1 MRKSIIA
8 GNWKMHKSPAETKAF
23 FKELLSKHLSSDVRI
38 LLAVPFLDIVD
49 AVITT
54 QGSAIEIGAQTL
66 SEHSCGAYTGEVAGS
81 MLKEAGVSF
90 VLIGHSERRTLF
102 HETKEVIREKMKKA
116 LECQITPILCFGETL
131 SDRQQGKAGQILQ
144 EQLYDALSAI
154 RPEDLSKVILAY
166 EPVWA
171 IGTGQTASPEVAQ
184 ETHRACRDFLR
195 TTWGSNFSDHVSI
208 LYGGSVKSDNIGAL
222 MKQKDIDGAL
232 VGGASLDPVGFAAI
246 INF

>member
-1 MRKSIIA
+1 MRRSIIA
-8 GNWKMHKSPAETKAF
+8 GNWKMHKSPAETRAF
-23 FKELLSKHLSSDVRI
+23 FKELLSQNVSSNVRI

-49 AVITT
+49 ALIATE
-54 QGSAIEIGAQTL
+54 GSAIEIGAQTL

-90 VLIGHSERRTLF
+90 VLIGHSERRTHF
-102 HETKEVIREKMKKA
+102 QETKEVIREKMKKA

-131 SDRQQGKAGQILQ
+131 SDRQGGQAGEILQ
-144 EQLYDALSAI
+144 EQLYEALSGIA
-154 RPEDLSKVILAY
+154 PEDLSKVVLAY
-166 EPVWA
+166 EPIWA

-195 TTWGSNFSDHVSI
+195 KTWGANFSDHVCI
-208 LYGGSVKSDNIGAL
+208 LYGGSVKSDNIAAL

-232 VGGASLDPVGFAAI
+232 VGGASLDPLGFAEI